1 MEKILAYV
9 VTVLVGVMI
18 WYLKYQTKRQAQRED
33 KNDEERTKRQ
43 EKRDAEQKEE
53 RDYYRTLIT
62 NEQKENVDLNIQGI
76 AMQKE
81 MMKDFKGHNIQS
93 RKAWK
98 KIIESLTG
106 LSNWVNGNNPKGKD
120 DKNGQKK

>member
-33 KNDEERTKRQ
+33 KNDEERTERQ
-43 EKRDAEQKEE
+43 TKRDSEQKEE

-76 AMQKE
+76 ALQKE
-81 MMKDFKGHNIQS
+81 MMKGAKDHDDHS
-93 RKAWK
+93 RKAWNK
-98 KIIESLTG
+98 TNKSLTAICDRI
-106 LSNWVNGNNPKGKD
+106 NGNNLEKKV
-120 DKNGQKK
+120 KTNGRK